1 MGNDKGKSCL
11 LLLKTKNFSYGSYH
25 LRGPP
30 VSLSL
35 GIGPSTGNVESH
47 LEMVVKSN
55 MPPIKVHQGGHQL
68 ASCLSITKFLQLHQ
82 PQSTY
87 RIECTNDF
95 VNNDSNLDFYWTDIR
110 YKQGLPVIHSRPTHV
125 MFFFVMT
132 GQSLAKLKTL
142 NTANITQT
150 VIDT

>member
-1 MGNDKGKSCL
+1 M
-11 LLLKTKNFSYGSYH
+11 
-25 LRGPP
+25 
-30 VSLSL
+30 SLSL

-47 LEMVVKSN
+47 LEVVVKSN

-125 MFFFVMT
+125 MFFCYEKAEPR
-132 GQSLAKLKTL
+132 QIEDPQHSKH
-142 NTANITQT
+142 
-150 VIDT
+150 